1 MLCSSNGSTDRLFG
15 VWSSGYFFFLF
26 RRLVSYLFYF
36 LVIYKAV
43 VMAFFRVC
51 NYMKPGFGYECKVQ
65 KLEECHT
72 NALSLSYNRCT
83 LTIRS
88 KPTHL
93 RNPACPSTPPTIS
106 SSSTFVLE
114 SL

>member
-1 MLCSSNGSTDRLFG
+1 MLRSSNGSTDRLFG
-15 VWSSGYFFFLF
+15 VWSSGFFFFLF
-26 RRLVSYLFYF
+26 RLSVFYLFYF
-36 LVIYKAV
+36 LVIYKVV
-43 VMAFFRVC
+43 VMAFFRVL
-51 NYMKPGFGYECKVQ
+51 NYMKPGFGHKCKVQ

-72 NALSLSYNRCT
+72 DALSLSYNRCT

-93 RNPACPSTPPTIS
+93 RNPASPSTPPTIP
-106 SSSTFVLE
+106 SSTFVLE